1 MDKTAARQ
9 LVWLALF
16 GSIAFGLFQY
26 VFDHM
31 PIPRH
36 MAFLVGV
43 ALPVSLVG
51 AGLAYLP
58 LINDKWRTVS
68 EILCVMILFALV
80 SVFVFTLMS
89 SNSLFIER
97 LP

>member
-1 MDKTAARQ
+1 MDKSAARQ

-36 MAFLVGV
+36 MAFLVGI
-43 ALPVSLVG
+43 ALPASLVG

-58 LINDKWRTVS
+58 LISEKWRNAS
-68 EILCVMILFALV
+68 EILCVIVLFALA
-80 SVFVFTLMS
+80 SVFVFTLLS
-89 SNSLFIER
+89 PNSLFVEQ